1 MNLATKTLIGIL
13 MGIGTGLG
21 LSIYAPVVYDP
32 LNNYIFDPV
41 GSLFIKAIQMVVI
54 PLVFSAIVTSIT
66 ATGSVK
72 KLGQLGTRTMSLFVI
87 TTIIACTVGILTTIV
102 VGPGINVTLPEHAT
116 SLSDGSSGGHG
127 SSSSDTTKPPT
138 LKETVLNIIPSNAIG
153 AMATGNMLQVLIFS
167 IFFGIAMAI
176 LGEKAETMRILVNQL
191 NELMMKLVQIFM
203 KVIPYAA
210 FALVAEAM
218 GNAGIE
224 LVGSIAKYLMAILI
238 GLAIQVFIV
247 YGSMLAFLS
256 KTNPFDFFRK
266 MMPAIGTG
274 FATSSSAASL
284 PITKSCCENELK
296 MSKNVS
302 SFVLTLGMTMNMNG
316 ASLSHGVA
324 AVFVAQ
330 LNGIHLGFTEY
341 LTIIFISLLASVGAP
356 AIPGGGFVS
365 LSMIFLAVG
374 LPIEGVGIAIIMGL
388 FRLVDMPLTS
398 VNVLGDAVC
407 ASVIDKKLNYS
418 TQLKD
423 QSAVT

>member
-1 MNLATKTLIGIL
+1 
-13 MGIGTGLG
+13 
-21 LSIYAPVVYDP
+21 
-32 LNNYIFDPV
+32 
-41 GSLFIKAIQMVVI
+41 
-54 PLVFSAIVTSIT
+54 
-66 ATGSVK
+66 
-72 KLGQLGTRTMSLFVI
+72 
-87 TTIIACTVGILTTIV
+87 
-102 VGPGINVTLPEHAT
+102 
-116 SLSDGSSGGHG
+116 
-127 SSSSDTTKPPT
+127 
-138 LKETVLNIIPSNAIG
+138 
-153 AMATGNMLQVLIFS
+153 
-167 IFFGIAMAI
+167 
-176 LGEKAETMRILVNQL
+176 
-191 NELMMKLVQIFM
+191 MMKLVQIFM

>member
-1 MNLATKTLIGIL
+1 
-13 MGIGTGLG
+13 
-21 LSIYAPVVYDP
+21 
-32 LNNYIFDPV
+32 
-41 GSLFIKAIQMVVI
+41 
-54 PLVFSAIVTSIT
+54 
-66 ATGSVK
+66 
-72 KLGQLGTRTMSLFVI
+72 
-87 TTIIACTVGILTTIV
+87 
-102 VGPGINVTLPEHAT
+102 
-116 SLSDGSSGGHG
+116 
-127 SSSSDTTKPPT
+127 
-138 LKETVLNIIPSNAIG
+138 
-153 AMATGNMLQVLIFS
+153 MATGNMLQVLIFS
-167 IFFGIAMAI
+167 IFFGIAMAM

-256 KTNPFDFFRK
+256 KTNPFDFFGK

-341 LTIIFISLLASVGAP
+341 LTIIFISLLDSVGAP